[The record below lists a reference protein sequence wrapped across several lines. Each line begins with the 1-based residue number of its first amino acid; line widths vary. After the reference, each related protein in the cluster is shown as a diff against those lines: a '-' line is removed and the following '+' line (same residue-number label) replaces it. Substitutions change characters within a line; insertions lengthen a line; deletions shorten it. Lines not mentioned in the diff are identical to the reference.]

1 MDTPAKVKAD
11 ILAKYD
17 EEARELDNPDWLSAG
32 GSARVPESRAS
43 HYFIDRKV
51 TEALKLAGT
60 AASQESRAL
69 EIGCSFG
76 HMTSLLAAKFKHLTA
91 VDLSPNSI
99 SVAQKRLTYYGI
111 TNVSFVIDDAESLAK
126 LPDGAFDVVFSFSTI
141 RFCPNPQAALN
152 AIHRKLRRGGVAVV
166 DFPNR
171 YSPWHGGIKRL
182 FGVAPHIHDT
192 LYSRKQAVQLF
203 ENAGF
208 RVDGV
213 KQFLFTARRLPAVLL
228 PLSKVVDVTLE
239 RLGPLRQLA
248 GIIMVKGVRD

>member
-1 MDTPAKVKAD
+1 M
-11 ILAKYD
+11 LAKYD
-17 EEARELDNPDWLSAG
+17 GEARELNSDAWLSAG

-60 AASQESRAL
+60 RVSDESKVV

-76 HMTSLLAAKFKHLTA
+76 HMTSLLATRFRHVTA
-91 VDLSPNSI
+91 VDLSAE
-99 SVAQKRLTYYGI
+99 SVRVAEKRLKHYGI
-111 TNVSFVIDDAESLAK
+111 TNVSFVVDDAESLAR

-152 AIHRKLRRGGVAVV
+152 SIRRKLRPGGAAII

-171 YSPWHGGIKRL
+171 HSPWHGGIKRL
-182 FGVAPHIHDT
+182 LGIAPHIHDT
-192 LYSRKQAVQLF
+192 LYTETQAVRLF
-203 ENAGF
+203 ANAGF
-208 RVDGV
+208 RIEGV
-213 KQFLFTARRLPAVLL
+213 RQFLFTTKRLPAVLL
-228 PLSKVVDVTLE
+228 PVFKVADIAFE
-239 RLGPLRQLA
+239 RLGPLRRLA